1 MKRVG
6 LELSP
11 NFTLE
16 DIRKVRDYNYE
27 MTKDMTREE
36 RSAYYKER
44 SDEGMKWYNSVL
56 AKEQAEQYIAAE
68 PVEPYITRNTN
79 F

>member
-1 MKRVG
+1 MKNIK

-16 DIRKVRDYNYE
+16 DIRKIRDYNYE

-36 RSAYYKER
+36 RSAYY
-44 SDEGMKWYNSVL
+44 DECCAEGIRWYNSL
-56 AKEQAEQYIAAE
+56 FAKKQAEQTFA
-68 PVEPYITRNTN
+68 
-79 F
+79 